1 MPRAA
6 ERRDGGGG
14 GGGRGGRGG
23 ARGGRAGWREGAKRM
38 TPLGSAQL
46 ERSRRPPEDTN

>member
-6 ERRDGGGG
+6 RSAETTVGAAAA
-14 GGGRGGRGG
+14 GG
-23 ARGGRAGWREGAKRM
+23 ARGGGAWWREGAKRM

-46 ERSRRPPEDTN
+46 ERSRQPPEDTN

>member
-6 ERRDGGGG
+6 RSAETTVGAAA
-14 GGGRGGRGG
+14 GG

-46 ERSRRPPEDTN
+46 ERSRQPPEDTN